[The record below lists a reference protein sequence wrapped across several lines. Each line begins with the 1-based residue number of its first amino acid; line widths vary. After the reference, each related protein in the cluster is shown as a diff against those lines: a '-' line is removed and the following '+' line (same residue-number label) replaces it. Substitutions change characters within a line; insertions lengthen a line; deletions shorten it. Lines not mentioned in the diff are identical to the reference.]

1 MAKRGLGRGL
11 EALIPEVRVAPDEG
25 LQQVAV
31 SAIRPNPYQPRR
43 EFDEA
48 ALRELADSIS
58 RHGVLQPLV
67 VRAAATG
74 YELIAGER
82 RWRAAQMAGLS
93 EVPVVLRACD
103 DGRLLEIA
111 LVENLQRE
119 DLNPLEEAE
128 AIQRLADT
136 RDLRQEELAQVIG
149 RSRSAVANS
158 LRLLGLPE
166 EVKDLVRQGSLSA
179 GHARA
184 ILGLPP
190 GRQVAEAMEAVS
202 RQLSVREV
210 EELARKPATQ
220 ARPRPAKPAGR
231 VARWEERLSGA
242 LEMPVRIRAGA
253 RGGAVEIRFRSE
265 EDLARLVA
273 RFVPEED

>member
-1 MAKRGLGRGL
+1 
-11 EALIPEVRVAPDEG
+11 
-25 LQQVAV
+25 
-31 SAIRPNPYQPRR
+31 
-43 EFDEA
+43 
-48 ALRELADSIS
+48 
-58 RHGVLQPLV
+58 
-67 VRAAATG
+67 
-74 YELIAGER
+74 
-82 RWRAAQMAGLS
+82 MAGLS

-103 DGRLLEIA
+103 NGRLLEIA

-128 AIQRLADT
+128 AIQRLADS

-149 RSRSAVANS
+149 RSRSSVANS

-166 EVKDLVRQGSLSA
+166 EVKDLVRKGSLSA
-179 GHARA
+179 GHGRA
-184 ILGLPP
+184 ILGLPMN
-190 GRQVAEAMEAVS
+190 RQVAAAMEAVAK
-202 RQLSVREV
+202 QLNVREV
-210 EELARKPATQ
+210 EEMARKPATS
-220 ARPRPAKPAGR
+220 ARPRTAKPAGR

-242 LEMPVRIRAGA
+242 LEMPVRIRSGV

>member
-1 MAKRGLGRGL
+1 VAKRGLGRGL

-25 LQQVAV
+25 MQQVAV

-43 EFDEA
+43 EFDAA
-48 ALRELADSIS
+48 ALQELADSIA

-67 VRAAATG
+67 VRAAASG

-119 DLNPLEEAE
+119 DLNAIEEAE
-128 AIQRLADT
+128 AMHSLGET
-136 RDLRQEELAQVIG
+136 RGLTQEQIAEVIG
-149 RSRSAVANS
+149 RSRSSVANS
-158 LRLLGLPE
+158 LRLLGLPDQ
-166 EVKDLVRQGSLSA
+166 VKEMVRKGSLSA

-184 ILGLPP
+184 ILGLPAQ
-190 GRQVAEAMEAVS
+190 RQARAAEETVARA
-202 RQLSVREV
+202 LSVREV
-210 EELARKPATQ
+210 EEMVRRPAARRT
-220 ARPRPAKPAGR
+220 RPAKAADAR
-231 VARWEERLSGA
+231 IARWEERLGGA
-242 LEMPVRIRAGA
+242 IELPVRIRSGA

>member
-25 LQQVAV
+25 MQQVAV

-67 VRAAATG
+67 VRGAAAG

-82 RWRAAQMAGLS
+82 RWRAAQMVGLS

-128 AIQRLADT
+128 AIQRLGET
-136 RDLRQEELAQVIG
+136 RELKQEELAQVIG

-166 EVKDLVRQGSLSA
+166 EVKNLVRKGSLSA

-190 GRQVAEAMEAVS
+190 GRQVAAAEQAVARS
-202 RQLSVREV
+202 LSVREV
-210 EELARKPATQ
+210 EEMTRKPLAVV
-220 ARPRPAKPAGR
+220 RPKAAKSGGR

-242 LEMPVRIRAGA
+242 LELPVRIRAGA

>member
-11 EALIPEVRVAPDEG
+11 EALIPEVRVAADEG
-25 LQQVAV
+25 MQQVAV

-43 EFDEA
+43 DFEPE
-48 ALRELADSIS
+48 ALRELAESIS

-67 VRAAATG
+67 VRAVGNG

-128 AIQRLADT
+128 AIQSLGESRA
-136 RDLRQEELAQVIG
+136 LRQEELGQVIG

-158 LRLLGLPE
+158 LRLLGLPD
-166 EVKDLVRQGSLSA
+166 EVKELVRKGSLSA

-190 GRQVAEAMEAVS
+190 NSQVPAARQAVERS
-202 RQLSVREV
+202 LSVREV
-210 EELARKPATQ
+210 EEMAR
-220 ARPRPAKPAGR
+220 RPVNTAKAKRPKSGGR

-242 LEMPVRIRAGA
+242 LELPVRIRSGA

>member
-11 EALIPEVRVAPDEG
+11 EALIPEVRVAADEG
-25 LQQVAV
+25 MQQVAV

-43 EFDEA
+43 DFEPE
-48 ALRELADSIS
+48 ALRELSESIS

-67 VRAAATG
+67 VRAVGNG

-82 RWRAAQMAGLS
+82 RWRAAQMAGLG

-128 AIQRLADT
+128 AIQSLGESRG
-136 RDLRQEELAQVIG
+136 LRQEELGQVIG

-158 LRLLGLPE
+158 LRLLGLPDE
-166 EVKDLVRQGSLSA
+166 IKEMVRRGSLSA

-190 GRQVAEAMEAVS
+190 NRQVPAAEQAVERS
-202 RQLSVREV
+202 LSVREV
-210 EELARKPATQ
+210 EEMAR
-220 ARPRPAKPAGR
+220 RPVTSAKAKRPTSGGR

-242 LEMPVRIRAGA
+242 LELPVRIRSGA

-265 EDLARLVA
+265 EDLARLVT

>member
-25 LQQVAV
+25 MQQVAV

-43 EFDEA
+43 EFDAA
-48 ALRELADSIS
+48 ALRELSDSIS
-58 RHGVLQPLV
+58 RHGVIQPLV
-67 VRAAATG
+67 VRAATGG

-82 RWRAAQMAGLS
+82 RWRAAQMAGLT

-128 AIQRLADT
+128 AIQRLGET
-136 RDLRQEELAQVIG
+136 RDLRQEEIGQVIG

-166 EVKDLVRQGSLSA
+166 EVKDMVRKGFLSA

-190 GRQVAEAMEAVS
+190 NRQVAAAELAVTRS
-202 RQLSVREV
+202 LSVREV
-210 EELARKPATQ
+210 EEMTRKPGAV
-220 ARPRPAKPAGR
+220 AKAKAAKAGGR

-242 LEMPVRIRAGA
+242 LELPVRIRAGA

-265 EDLARLVA
+265 EDLARLVT

>member
-1 MAKRGLGRGL
+1 M
-11 EALIPEVRVAPDEG
+11 
-25 LQQVAV
+25 QQVAV

-67 VRAAATG
+67 VRAAVRG

-82 RWRAAQMAGLS
+82 RWRAAQMAGLT

-128 AIQRLADT
+128 AIQRLGESRA
-136 RDLRQEELAQVIG
+136 LKQEELGQVIG

-158 LRLLGLPE
+158 LRLLGLPDA
-166 EVKDLVRQGSLSA
+166 VKEMVRRGSLSA
-179 GHARA
+179 SHARA

-190 GRQVAEAMEAVS
+190 NRQVGAAEQAVA
-202 RQLSVREV
+202 RALSVREV
-210 EELARKPATQ
+210 EEMARRPVAV
-220 ARPRPAKPAGR
+220 ARSRPERTSGR

-242 LEMPVRIRAGA
+242 LELPVRIRAGQ
-253 RGGAVEIRFRSE
+253 RGGAIEIRFRSE

-273 RFVPEED
+273 RFVPEDE

>member
-25 LQQVAV
+25 MQQVAV

-67 VRAAATG
+67 VRSAAIG

-128 AIQRLADT
+128 AVQRLAET

-166 EVKDLVRQGSLSA
+166 EVKDLVRKGSLSA

-190 GRQVAEAMEAVS
+190 NRQVAAAVEAVA

-210 EELARKPATQ
+210 EEMTRRPAAQ
-220 ARPRPAKPAGR
+220 ARPKPSRPAGR

-242 LEMPVRIRAGA
+242 LELPVRIRASA